1 MLPVD
6 DVAQLAYPMEVP
18 SHKLYPNLLHPQGR
32 MRSSFNLVADRSR
45 IIMDL
50 TGIPVDDREVYHDFA
65 RTSIIKVVRR
75 VKDESDLL
83 YTVAIRSG
91 EDI

>member
-6 DVAQLAYPMEVP
+6 DVAQLAYPMEVL
-18 SHKLYPNLLHPQGR
+18 SHKWYPHLLCPQDR
-32 MRSSFNLVADRSR
+32 MRSGFNLVADRSR

-50 TGIPVDDREVYHDFA
+50 TGIPVDAREVYYDF
-65 RTSIIKVVRR
+65 TCMSIVKAVYR
-75 VKDESDLL
+75 VIDENDLL